1 MIREWR
7 AMIDTPIHQEARYRL
22 RRALNYSQA
31 DFHPDQW
38 EAIAALVQQR
48 QKLLVAQCTG

>member
-7 AMIDTPIHQEARYRL
+7 AMIDTPIHQEARYWL